1 MPAKTYPTPF
11 ILTSTKDDRVH
22 PAHGRRT
29 AARLAELGQPYFYYE
44 NLDGGHSAAANLIED
59 ARRVALEYT
68 YAFRRLV
75 DE

>member
-1 MPAKTYPTPF
+1 
-11 ILTSTKDDRVH
+11 
-22 PAHGRRT
+22 
-29 AARLAELGQPYFYYE
+29 FYYE

-68 YAFRRLV
+68 YASRRLV